1 MLKHVYVLF
10 LFPVLWVFPSYA
22 NDTLSTL
29 GLGGLEFKQT
39 PDIRMEEEQLFISKD
54 LITVG
59 YKFKN
64 NTNKDITE
72 RVAFPLPELTAEG
85 YDDSDAIYNIQ
96 PNTKNPINFK
106 LTVNGKSKPFETE
119 RKYNKTD
126 NTYKVTYHWLQTFPA
141 NSILEVHHSYKPVSG
156 EWIGADKE
164 AAKENLCIEDETYT
178 WLATQTKQGYK
189 VKAHLISYIL
199 TTGANWQDSI
209 RQFTLTVKKSH
220 SDGRAIFCGSNI
232 KKIDSTT
239 FVMQKSNFKPNRDL
253 LILFLDKPTK

>member
-1 MLKHVYVLF
+1 MLKHLYVLF
-10 LFPVLWVFPSYA
+10 LATTLWVFPSYA

-39 PDIRMEEEQLFISKD
+39 QDIRMEEEQLVISKD
-54 LITVG
+54 LITVA

-72 RVAFPLPELTAEG
+72 RVAFPLPALTAEG

-96 PNTKNPINFK
+96 PNKKNPINFK
-106 LTVNGKSKPFETE
+106 LTVNGQPKIFETE
-119 RKYNKTD
+119 RKYYKAD

-141 NSILEVHHSYKPVSG
+141 NSILEVQHSYKPVSG
-156 EWIGADKE
+156 AWIGADKE

-178 WLATQTKQGYK
+178 WLAAQTKQGYK
-189 VKAHLISYIL
+189 VKAHLVSYIL

-209 RQFTLTVKKSH
+209 KQFTLTVKKPH
-220 SDGRAIFCGSNI
+220 ADGRAIFCGSNI
-232 KKIDSTT
+232 KKIDPTT
-239 FVMQKSNFKPNRDL
+239 FVMQKSNFKPTRDL
-253 LILFLDKPTK
+253 FILFLDKPIK